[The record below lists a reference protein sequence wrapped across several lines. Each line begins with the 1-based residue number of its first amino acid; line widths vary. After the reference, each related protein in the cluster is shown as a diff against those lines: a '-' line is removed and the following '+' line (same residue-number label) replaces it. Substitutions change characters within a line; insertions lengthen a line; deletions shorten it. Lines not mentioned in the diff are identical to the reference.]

1 MSYTKYIDKNFIN
14 GNPELSALRDG
25 FGKGLVKAGDE
36 NEKVLAL
43 CADLTESTR
52 MHFFKEKYP
61 DRFFE
66 MGIAEQN
73 MATVAA
79 GMASEGFVPFIS
91 SYAMFSPGRNWDQI
105 RNTICYSSL
114 PVKIAGSHAGVS
126 VGPDGGTHQA
136 LEDLSLLLPVPNMEV
151 VVPVDANEARKATV
165 EIAKTASP
173 SYIRLARAKTPAI
186 TRKDT
191 QFELGKPYL
200 LWESESPDILIV
212 GAGPILAEALKAALE
227 LKDFGI
233 EVSVLNVHT
242 LKPLDSE
249 EILKHAEKVKG
260 VIVMEEHQTVGGLG
274 ALVAQLLS
282 TNNPKP
288 MRFVG
293 VPDMFGYSGKPEEL
307 YREFGLNCKST
318 VAFAKELFFESL

>member
-1 MSYTKYIDKNFIN
+1 MSYTKYIDENFIN
-14 GNPELSALRDG
+14 GNPEFSALRDG
-25 FGKGLVKAGDE
+25 FGRGVVKAGDE

-52 MHFFKEKYP
+52 MHLFKEKYP

-79 GMASEGFVPFIS
+79 GMALEGFVPFIS

-126 VGPDGGTHQA
+126 VGADGGTHQA
-136 LEDLSLLLPVPNMEV
+136 LEDLSLLLPVPNIEV
-151 VVPVDANEARKATV
+151 VVPVDANEAQKATV
-165 EIAKTASP
+165 EIAKTASA
-173 SYIRLARAKTPAI
+173 SYIRLARAKTPTI
-186 TRKDT
+186 TRKDAH
-191 QFELGKPYL
+191 FELGKPYL

-212 GAGPILAEALKAALE
+212 GAGPILTEALKAALE

-249 EILKHAEKVKG
+249 EILKHAEQVKG
-260 VIVMEEHQTVGGLG
+260 VIVMEEHQTVGGIG

-282 TNNPKP
+282 KHSPKP
-288 MRFVG
+288 MRFIG
-293 VPDMFGYSGKPEEL
+293 VSDMFGHSGKPEEL

-318 VAFAKELFFESL
+318 VASAKELFFES